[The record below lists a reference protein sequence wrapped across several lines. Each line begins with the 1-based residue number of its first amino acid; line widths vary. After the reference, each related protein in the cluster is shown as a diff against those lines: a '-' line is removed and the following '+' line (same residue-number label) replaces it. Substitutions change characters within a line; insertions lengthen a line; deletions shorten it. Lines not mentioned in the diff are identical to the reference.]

1 MRLMAD
7 LHTHTSDD
15 PWDNVPYTA
24 EALIDA
30 AAAAGIQVLAITC
43 HGLVAHNPYLEE
55 YARRRRVLLIPGIE
69 SFIEGRHVL
78 ILNPDPEQA
87 RAQTFEQL
95 RQLGPRDAAIIAPHP
110 YYPVGMSLMGKLEEH
125 IDLFHAIEY
134 HSFYTRAINFNRR
147 AVRAS
152 KRYNRPL
159 VGTTDNHT
167 FPYTPS
173 TFTWIESEP
182 EVAAVIDAVRRGA
195 VSVES
200 RPCSYRHIAQTL
212 AFTVRQTAINI
223 REGKQL
229 PGVLPT

>member
-15 PWDNVPYTA
+15 PWDNVPYSA
-24 EALIDA
+24 EELIDA
-30 AAAAGIQVLAITC
+30 AAATGVQALAITC
-43 HGLVAHNPYLEE
+43 HGLVAHNASLDE
-55 YARRRRVLLIPGIE
+55 YARRSGILLIPGIE

-78 ILNPDPEQA
+78 ILNPDAEQA
-87 RAQTFEQL
+87 RAQTFEEL
-95 RQLGPRDAAIIAPHP
+95 RRLGPRDAVVIAPHP
-110 YYPVGMSLMGKLEEH
+110 FYPVGMSLMRKLEEH

-134 HSFYTRAINFNRR
+134 HSFYTRSINFNRK
-147 AVRAS
+147 AVRAA
-152 KRYNRPL
+152 KRYKLPL
-159 VGTTDNHT
+159 LGTTDNHT

-182 EVAAVIDAVRRGA
+182 TVPAIIDAIRRGA

-223 REGKQL
+223 REGKQM
-229 PGVLPT
+229 PGVVPA